1 MYEFPNNSKNLFFDG
16 FETNISLGENN
27 VDNSRLRTIIQ
38 DLRLNEFISNLP
50 NGLETQLGERGINIS
65 GGQRQRIAIARSI
78 ILKPKFIILDEP
90 TSALDRSIQI
100 QIIDL
105 LKSLQEK
112 YSLTYLFISHDLKVI
127 RAMSDR
133 ILVMQ
138 NGEMVEEGNAKS
150 IFEKPKEEYT
160 RELLSAAIKYS

>member
-1 MYEFPNNSKNLFFDG
+1 M
-16 FETNISLGENN
+16 
-27 VDNSRLRTIIQ
+27 
-38 DLRLNEFISNLP
+38 
-50 NGLETQLGERGINIS
+50 
-65 GGQRQRIAIARSI
+65 
-78 ILKPKFIILDEP
+78 
-90 TSALDRSIQI
+90 DRSIQI
-100 QIIDL
+100 QVIDV
-105 LKSLQEK
+105 LKQLQLK
-112 YSLTYLFISHDLKVI
+112 YELTYLFISHDLKVI